1 MIRNIFRIYA
11 AAALC
16 FLQLPALHTFAE
28 ETETLDHTGSFLWNS
43 SWQFHEDGSDP
54 AGVELPHDW
63 TITHTPDVSGEA
75 ESGFLPGGTGT
86 YEKTFTVSEEL
97 KDCEFLLEFEGVY
110 HRASIYVNDQ
120 AIAYHPY
127 GYTPFTVD
135 LTDFI
140 RAGEENTVRVL
151 CDTAEASSRWYS
163 GSGIYRNV
171 TMHVKEKLHLDE
183 QRMHAVYDKQ
193 TEGPVTTGLS
203 AYLVNHTGEE
213 KDAEVQAVIYD
224 RYGRIC
230 AEASQDLTAGEEETL
245 AEIELTVHDP
255 ELWDTEHPVLYK
267 AEMSLLYE
275 GEVIDTISTSYGYRN
290 IAFDPDTGFYL
301 NGEPVK
307 LKGVCLHHDLGA
319 LGAADNRYIWKQR
332 LEQLKEMGC
341 NAIRIT
347 HNPASSTLLDLCAEM
362 GMLVIEESFDTWA
375 YSKNWNLA
383 DYAACYNSSVS
394 QDHLVNLRPE
404 WIWAQADIYSMV
416 WAGRNNPAVI
426 MWSIGNEI
434 LGNIGLAPEDYP
446 AYADMLCTWVAEA
459 DEQRPATIGDNMTD
473 GTSDVQNG
481 MDQAVADHGGTIGL
495 NYALTEEYDALH
507 SSYPDRVFYGSETA
521 SELSSRGWYAKHGI
535 DQDHLQVSAWD
546 EEAVEWGCTA
556 QKAWYDVITR
566 DFIAGEFVWTG
577 FDYLGEPEPWNGVE
591 PGSVSGQGPIPK
603 SSYFGIIDTAGI
615 RKDSYWFYQSQWRND
630 VTVLHILPSWNK
642 GSIPTDMF
650 GKTKVTVYSNAPA
663 VELFL
668 NDRSLGVRH
677 AEKHMT
683 DAGYEYQTYDGEMSL
698 SWDVKWQSGT
708 LEAVAYDD
716 SGNAIPS
723 VSGRNKVTT
732 HGSAASLAFAEKR
745 LRSAADGELITLYV
759 SAYDAEGNQVYGG
772 DQRVFFDVSEGAEIV
787 GMDNGDPCDTDPYQS
802 PETGR
807 KLFSGTVAVIIK
819 VTDPSENIVVSAR
832 VEGLESAQAEIAPA
846 EGIHHPVEYQRRE
859 GE

>member
-507 SSYPDRVFYGSETA
+507 SAYPDRVFYGSETA

-591 PGSVSGQGPIPK
+591 PGSVSGQGPVPK

-642 GSIPTDMF
+642 GSIAADMF
-650 GKTKVTVYSNAPA
+650 GKTKVNVYSNAPA

-668 NDRSLGVRH
+668 NGRSLGVRH
-677 AEKHMT
+677 AEKHKT
-683 DAGYEYQTYDGEMSL
+683 DAGYEYQTYDGKLSL
-698 SWDVKWQSGT
+698 S
-708 LEAVAYDD
+708 
-716 SGNAIPS
+716 
-723 VSGRNKVTT
+723 
-732 HGSAASLAFAEKR
+732 
-745 LRSAADGELITLYV
+745 
-759 SAYDAEGNQVYGG
+759 
-772 DQRVFFDVSEGAEIV
+772 
-787 GMDNGDPCDTDPYQS
+787 
-802 PETGR
+802 
-807 KLFSGTVAVIIK
+807 
-819 VTDPSENIVVSAR
+819 
-832 VEGLESAQAEIAPA
+832 
-846 EGIHHPVEYQRRE
+846 
-859 GE
+859 

>member
-1 MIRNIFRIYA
+1 MIRTLIKILMA
-11 AAALC
+11 AVLC
-16 FLQLPALHTFAE
+16 SVQIPARHILAE
-28 ETETLDHTGSFLWNS
+28 EPEILDHTGSFLFNS
-43 SWQFHEDGSDP
+43 SWQFHEEGND
-54 AGVELPHDW
+54 AAEVELPHDW
-63 TITHTPDVSGEA
+63 TITHAPDVSGEA
-75 ESGFLPGGTGT
+75 ESGFLPGGIGT
-86 YEKTFTVSEEL
+86 YEKAFTVSARL
-97 KDCEFLLEFEGVY
+97 ADCEFLLEFEGVY
-110 HRASIYVNDQ
+110 HRASVYVNGQ

-135 LTDFI
+135 LTGFI
-140 RAGEENTVRVL
+140 KAGEENTVSVL

-183 QRMHAVYDKQ
+183 QRMRVVYERPNG
-193 TEGPVTTGLS
+193 EGVRTSLS

-213 KDAEVQAVIYD
+213 REAEVQAVIYD
-224 RYGRIC
+224 RYGRVC
-230 AEASQDLTAGEEETL
+230 AETSQSITAGEEETL
-245 AEIELTVHDP
+245 AEAELAVADP
-255 ELWDTEHPVLYK
+255 QLWDTDHPVLYR
-267 AEMSLLYE
+267 AEMSLLYD
-275 GEVIDTISTSYGYRN
+275 GEVIDTVSTSYGYRVTE
-290 IAFDPDTGFYL
+290 FDAETGFYL

-319 LGAADNRYIWKQR
+319 LGAADNRDIWKQR

-341 NAIRIT
+341 NAVRIT
-347 HNPASSTLLDLCAEM
+347 HNPASSTLLDLCAET

-383 DYAACYNSSVS
+383 DYAACYNSSVG

-446 AYADMLCTWVAEA
+446 AYADMLCTWVGEA
-459 DEQRPATIGDNMTD
+459 DDQRPATIGDNMTD
-473 GTSDVQNG
+473 GSSDVQNG

-507 SSYPDRVFYGSETA
+507 AAYPDRVFYGSETA
-521 SELSSRGWYAKHGI
+521 SELSSRGWYLKHGV

-591 PGSVSGQGPIPK
+591 PGSVSGQGPVPK

-615 RKDSYWFYQSQWRND
+615 RKDSYWFYQSQWRDD
-630 VTVLHILPSWNK
+630 VTVLHILPSWNRE
-642 GSIPTDMF
+642 SIDTDLL
-650 GKTKVTVYSNAPA
+650 GKTKVTVYTNAPA
-663 VELFL
+663 VQLFL
-668 NDRSLGVRH
+668 NGKPLGMRY
-677 AEKHMT
+677 AEKHIT
-683 DAGYEYQTYDGEMSL
+683 DAGYEYQTYDGELSP
-698 SWDVKWQSGT
+698 SWDVRWQSGT
-708 LEAVAYDD
+708 LEAKAYDG
-716 SGNAIPS
+716 SGHVIHS

-732 HGSAASLAFAEKR
+732 HGSAASLSFTEQR
-745 LRSAADGELITLYV
+745 RRSSADGELMTLYV
-759 SAYDAEGNQVYGG
+759 SAYDADGNEVY
-772 DQRVFFDVSEGAEIV
+772 DCSQRVFFEVTDGGEII

-807 KLFSGTVAVIIK
+807 KLFSGTAAVMIK
-819 VTDPSENIVVSAR
+819 VIDSSRDITVSAR
-832 VEGLESAQAEIAPA
+832 A
-846 EGIHHPVEYQRRE
+846 EGMETAQITIASAAGTHHPVEYQIRE

>member
-1 MIRNIFRIYA
+1 MMRTFFKTFA

-16 FLQLPALHTFAE
+16 FAEIPAWHVLAE

-43 SWQFHEDGSDP
+43 SWRFHEDGNEAADT
-54 AGVELPHDW
+54 ELPHDW
-63 TITHTPDVSGEA
+63 TITHTPDELGEA
-75 ESGFLPGGTGT
+75 ESGFLPGGIGT
-86 YEKTFTVSEEL
+86 YEKTFTVSEKL
-97 KDCEFLLEFEGVY
+97 TDCEFLLEFEGVY
-110 HRASIYVNDQ
+110 HRASVSVNDQ
-120 AIAYHPY
+120 QIAYHPY

-140 RAGEENTVRVL
+140 SAGENTVTVL

-183 QRMHAVYDKQ
+183 QRMHVLYEDTDEKQ
-193 TEGPVTTGLS
+193 VLTKLS

-213 KDAEVQAVIYD
+213 QDALVQAVIYD
-224 RYGRIC
+224 RYGRVC
-230 AEASQDLTAGEEETL
+230 ARASQNITAEDGETA
-245 AEIELTVHDP
+245 AELELTVEDP
-255 ELWDTEHPVLYK
+255 DLWDTQHPVLYR
-267 AEMSLLYE
+267 AEMSLLYKDE
-275 GEVIDTISTSYGYRN
+275 IMDTIRTAYGYRT
-290 IAFDPDTGFYL
+290 IAFDADTGFYL

-319 LGAADNRYIWKQR
+319 LGAADNRYLWKQR
-332 LEQLKEMGC
+332 LEMLKEMGC
-341 NAIRIT
+341 NAVRIT
-347 HNPASSTLLDLCAEM
+347 HNPASQSLLDLCAET

-383 DYAACYNSSVS
+383 DYAACYNSQVA
-394 QDHLVNLRPE
+394 QDHLVNLSPD

-446 AYADMLCTWVAEA
+446 AYADMLCSWTAEA
-459 DEQRPATIGDNMTD
+459 DDQRPATIGDNMTD

-481 MDQAVADHGGTIGL
+481 MDRAVAEHGGVIGL
-495 NYALTEEYDALH
+495 NYALTEEYDELH
-507 SSYPDRVFYGSETA
+507 AQYPDRVFYGSETS
-521 SELSSRGWYAKHGI
+521 SELSSRGWYLKHGI

-556 QKAWYDVITR
+556 QKAWFDVITR

-577 FDYLGEPEPWNGVE
+577 FDYLGEPEPWNGTE
-591 PGSVSGQGPIPK
+591 PGSVSGRGPVPK

-615 RKDSYWFYQSQWRND
+615 PKDSYWFYQSQWRND
-630 VTVLHILPSWNK
+630 VTVVHILPSWNK
-642 GSIPTDMF
+642 ESISTDML

-668 NDRSLGVRH
+668 NGRSLGKRYAQTH
-677 AEKHMT
+677 TT
-683 DAGYEYQTYDGEMSL
+683 DAGYEYQTYDGELSL
-698 SWDVKWQSGT
+698 SWDVRWQEGT
-708 LEAVAYDD
+708 LEAVAYDESD
-716 SGNAIPS
+716 NVISS
-723 VSGRNKVTT
+723 VSGRNKATT
-732 HGSAASLAFAEKR
+732 HASAASLAFTEKR
-745 LRSAADGELITLYV
+745 RRSVSDGELMTLYV
-759 SAYDAEGNQVYGG
+759 SAYDADGNPVYNS
-772 DQRVFFDVSEGAEIV
+772 DQRVFFEVSEGARIIA
-787 GMDNGDPCDTDPYQS
+787 MDNGDPCDIDPYQS
-802 PETGR
+802 PEAGR
-807 KLFSGTVAVIIK
+807 KLFAGMAAVIIK
-819 VTDPSENIVVSAR
+819 VTDASKDITVT
-832 VEGLESAQAEIAPA
+832 AQAEGMDPA
-846 EGIHHPVEYQRRE
+846 QIRIMSSNRKHHPAVWRKE